1 MPSPVEDLAEPGSLP
16 DGTPVRILSH
26 RSVRSAAHLMGVG
39 LRLAEIKALEQ
50 GIIPERYLR
59 NFKTFDCAA
68 QARLLNTKV
77 AMVGLGGLGG
87 HILDGLAR
95 LGFGIIAA
103 ADHDVFEPSNLNR
116 QLLATQDSLGAS
128 KAGTAKARLADVN
141 PAVELYV
148 RQLYV
153 EPDDFAE
160 FYAGADIAIDALGG
174 TTCRPA
180 AERGAAQARVP
191 LITAAVAGWTVLAAT
206 VLPGGKGPASLFCP
220 DGNAKGPS
228 AEETL
233 GCLTPAIHV
242 AAGLVLAEAVR
253 IALGM
258 PAQLGGP
265 GGRMAAMD
273 LERMSLERFE
283 LLG

>member
-1 MPSPVEDLAEPGSLP
+1 M
-16 DGTPVRILSH
+16 GT
-26 RSVRSAAHLMGVG
+26 G
-39 LRLAEIKALEQ
+39 LRLAEIAALEQ
-50 GIIPERYLR
+50 DIIPERYLR

-87 HILDGLAR
+87 YILDGLAR
-95 LGFGIIAA
+95 LGFGMISA

-116 QLLATQDSLGAS
+116 QLLATQNSIGAS
-128 KAGTAKARLADVN
+128 KAGTAKARLEDVN
-141 PAVELYV
+141 PAVELHV

-153 EPDDFAE
+153 EPEDFGE

-174 TTCRPA
+174 AACRPA
-180 AERGAAQARVP
+180 AERGAAQAGVP

-206 VLPGGKGPASLFCP
+206 VLPGDKGPASFFCP
-220 DGNAKGPS
+220 NDNSKAPC
-228 AEETL
+228 AEDSL

-253 IALGM
+253 IALGK
-258 PAQLGGP
+258 PPQLGGP

-273 LERMSLERFE
+273 LERMSLERFV
-283 LLG
+283 LPG

>member
-1 MPSPVEDLAEPGSLP
+1 M
-16 DGTPVRILSH
+16 GT
-26 RSVRSAAHLMGVG
+26 G
-39 LRLAEIKALEQ
+39 LRLAEITALEQ

-95 LGFGIIAA
+95 LGFGIISA

-116 QLLATQDSLGAS
+116 QLLATQNSIGAS
-128 KAGTAKARLADVN
+128 KAGTAKARLDEVN
-141 PAVELYV
+141 PAVELHV

-153 EPDDFAE
+153 EPEDFEE
-160 FYAGADIAIDALGG
+160 FYAGVDIAIDALGG
-174 TTCRPA
+174 AACRPA
-180 AERGAAQARVP
+180 AERGAAKAGVP
-191 LITAAVAGWTVLAAT
+191 LITAAVAGWTLLAAT
-206 VLPGGKGPASLFCP
+206 VLPGGKGPAGYFCP
-220 DGNAKGPS
+220 ETKAKKPS
-228 AEETL
+228 AEDSL

-253 IALGM
+253 IALGK
-258 PAQLGGP
+258 PPQLGGP
-265 GGRMAAMD
+265 GGRMVAMD
-273 LERMSLERFE
+273 LERMSLERFS
-283 LLG
+283 LPT

>member
-1 MPSPVEDLAEPGSLP
+1 MMGTSL
-16 DGTPVRILSH
+16 R
-26 RSVRSAAHLMGVG
+26 M
-39 LRLAEIKALEQ
+39 AEIAALEQ
-50 GIIPERYLR
+50 DIIPERYLR

-68 QARLLNTKV
+68 QARLLNTRV

-95 LGFGIIAA
+95 LGFGIISA

-128 KAGTAKARLADVN
+128 KAGTAKARLDEVN
-141 PAVELYV
+141 PAVELHV

-160 FYAGADIAIDALGG
+160 FYTGANIAIDALGG
-174 TTCRPA
+174 ATCRPA
-180 AERGAAQARVP
+180 AERGAAKAGVP

-206 VLPGGKGPASLFCP
+206 VLPGDKGPACLFYP
-220 DGNAKGPS
+220 DANAKAPS
-228 AEETL
+228 AENSL

-242 AAGLVLAEAVR
+242 AAGFVLAEAVR
-253 IALGM
+253 IALGQ
-258 PAQLGGP
+258 PPLLGGP

-273 LERMSLERFE
+273 LERMSMERYT
-283 LLG
+283 LPA